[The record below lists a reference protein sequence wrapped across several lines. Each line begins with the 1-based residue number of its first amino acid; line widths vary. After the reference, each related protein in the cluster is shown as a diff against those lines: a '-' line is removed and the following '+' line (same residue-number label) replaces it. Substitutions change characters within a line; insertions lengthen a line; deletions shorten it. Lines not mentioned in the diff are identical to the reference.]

1 MPPKATTIKTQKMVK
16 EGYRPDVAAA
26 AAHSMARRGELGP
39 GGGYTRKGK
48 KKRGPRGA
56 QRAGFAPTGEPK
68 KLRS

>member
-1 MPPKATTIKTQKMVK
+1 MKN
-16 EGYRPDVAAA
+16 
-26 AAHSMARRGELGP
+26 RRGWASAP
-39 GGGYTRKGK
+39 SDQRKGT